1 MHQTLLSQRLI
12 ALFFTGLALFNFPL
26 IALWDKDVTLWGI
39 PLFPLALFLLWAVL
53 IALLAWVSESAPD

>member
-12 ALFFTGLALFNFPL
+12 ALFFTGLDLFNFPL